1 MLDARAVAGPQAMRM
16 RARGRGQ
23 LSVGG
28 LGTFVARDFGNDG
41 SLLFS
46 VSCNT
51 A

>member
-1 MLDARAVAGPQAMRM
+1 MADAGTVAGPQAMRM
-16 RARGRGQ
+16 RALVRGA
-23 LSVGG
+23 
-28 LGTFVARDFGNDG
+28 LGTFGARDFGNDG